1 MKNTKTHVYVEET
14 DVRSVLLSQAPPG
27 EPTQSY
33 TLNPYSGCGM
43 GCAYC
48 YVMKF
53 PFAYEYP
60 RPWGEWVQPKMNAP
74 FLLGKA
80 RAKIWGRKV
89 FMGSATDPYQ
99 YVERTYRLSRKCLH
113 VLVECNL
120 KRLTVHTR
128 SHLILDDLDLLQKF
142 GDRLHVGFSVPT
154 NDDRVRKKTEPKAP
168 TIKTRLKTMKKLREA
183 GIYVNASLTPVLYCQ
198 PREFAQQIAESADG
212 VYFGKMD
219 YTSKTAIKTMPK
231 ARAYFHSKRYEE
243 LIEELRE
250 ALEAVGMLKKKD
262 TA

>member
-1 MKNTKTHVYVEET
+1 MNNTQIYVEET

-27 EPTQSY
+27 EPTKSY

-60 RPWGEWVQPKMNAP
+60 KPWGTWVQPKMNAP

-80 RAKIWGRKV
+80 RAKIWGHKI

-99 YVERTYRLSRKCLH
+99 YVERQFRLSRKCLK
-113 VLVECNL
+113 VMVDCNL

-128 SHLILDDLDLLQKF
+128 SHLILDDLALLQQF
-142 GDRLHVGFSVPT
+142 GERLHVGFSVPT
-154 NDDRVRKKTEPKAP
+154 NDDRVRKKTELHAP
-168 TIKTRLKTMKKLREA
+168 TIKTRLKTMKRLREA
-183 GIYVNASLTPVLYCQ
+183 GIFVNAALAPVLYCQ

-219 YTSKTAIKTMPK
+219 YTGKTAIQSMPK
-231 ARAYFHSKRYEE
+231 ARAYFHSDAYAD
-243 LIEELRE
+243 LVAELRE
-250 ALEAVGMLKKKD
+250 ALVDVGMLKKED
-262 TA
+262 AES